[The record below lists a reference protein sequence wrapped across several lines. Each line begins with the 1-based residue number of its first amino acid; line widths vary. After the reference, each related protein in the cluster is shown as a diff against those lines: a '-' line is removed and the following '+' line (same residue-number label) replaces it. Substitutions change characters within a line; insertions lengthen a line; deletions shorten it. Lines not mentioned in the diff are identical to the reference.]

1 MLLYSANKAN
11 YSQIQRKL
19 LKNLATFASLTQALI
34 IMKKILTLIVIS
46 LLTLTFQYTNAQ
58 EKETLVL
65 IETNMGKIKVKLYNE
80 TPKHRDNFIKLVKDG
95 TYTDLLFHRVIKLFM
110 IQGGDV
116 TSKDAPMDKHLGDG
130 ELGYTIPAEILYPR
144 YFHKRG
150 ALCAART
157 SDEVNPEKESS
168 SSQFYIVTGKFYTD
182 HELDKM
188 EAERV
193 ENLKKEIYSKY
204 GATENDTLKAY
215 GPASEKTPFT
225 IKLDSLARL
234 GIKEFKER
242 FPKIHISP
250 EQREVYK
257 MQGGTPVLDGNYTVF
272 GEVVDGMKTVE
283 KISMT
288 ATNENDRP
296 LKNIKMKMK
305 IVEK

>member
-1 MLLYSANKAN
+1 M
-11 YSQIQRKL
+11 
-19 LKNLATFASLTQALI
+19 
-34 IMKKILTLIVIS
+34 
-46 LLTLTFQYTNAQ
+46 
-58 EKETLVL
+58 
-65 IETNMGKIKVKLYNE
+65 IETSMGKIKVKLYNE
-80 TPKHRDNFIKLVKDG
+80 TPRHRDNFIKLVNDG

-130 ELGYTIPAEILYPR
+130 ELGYTIPAEFVFPK

-157 SDEVNPEKESS
+157 GDDVNPQKESS
-168 SSQFYIVTGKFYTD
+168 SCQFYIVTGKFYTD

-193 ENLKKEIYSKY
+193 KKLQDEIFGKY
-204 GATENDTLKAY
+204 NVTEADTLKAY
-215 GPASEKTPFT
+215 ARAEEKTPEA
-225 IKLDSLARL
+225 LERDSLARL
-234 GIKEFKER
+234 AIGEYKTR
-242 FPKIHISP
+242 FSEIHITP
-250 EQREVYK
+250 EQREAYK
-257 MQGGTPVLDGNYTVF
+257 LQGGTPNLDHNYTVF

-288 ATNENDRP
+288 PTDENDRP
-296 LKNIKMKMK
+296 MKNVKMKMK